1 MTVNIQEEKDSES
14 DGMICL
20 ASSFQIDDFTYNEK
34 KMKDFI
40 VPLWLHFFFFV
51 IGAIPFFPLEMIYI
65 YPASR

>member
-40 VPLWLHFFFFV
+40 VPLWLHFFF
-51 IGAIPFFPLEMIYI
+51 L
-65 YPASR
+65 S